1 LMCRLI
7 DCCLSR
13 TIHQRRRGHL
23 KFILYALCGTLT
35 VLLAGCSTVSKSVAT
50 VTDYF
55 QGTDNTEPPAE
66 LVKFTPT
73 VKIRTLWSHRVGSGF
88 DGQYLKLRPVVV
100 DQRVY
105 AAERKGHVRA
115 FDALDGKSL
124 WETSTEAPLAGGP
137 GVGDGL
143 AVVGSSDGEV
153 IAIEAENGRIRWR
166 VRVSS
171 EVLSQPRITRNIV
184 VVRTVDGKIHGLDA
198 KSGKRVWVYD
208 RTVPLLTLRGTS
220 SPAIAGNTLVAGF
233 DSGRLVA
240 LALGNAQV
248 LWEARVSL
256 PKGRSELQRLVDIDA
271 DPVIAGDT
279 VYAVTYHGRI
289 AAFDLTSGSVVWR
302 RDMSSNTGLWV
313 DERQVYVTDE
323 RSHVWALDRRD
334 SASMWKQSKLEARGV
349 TAPVGFGDYIVVGD
363 AQGYVHWLRREDG
376 QFAARLR
383 VDSSGI
389 IAAPIATDDAV
400 YVYGAGGELAA
411 LTVAE

>member
-1 LMCRLI
+1 MHKLFR
-7 DCCLSR
+7 
-13 TIHQRRRGHL
+13 
-23 KFILYALCGTLT
+23 YAVFAALGS
-35 VLLAGCSTVSKSVAT
+35 LATGCSTVSEYLA
-50 VTDYF
+50 
-55 QGTDNTEPPAE
+55 GTDNTEPPAE

-73 VKIRTLWSHRVGSGF
+73 VKIRTLWSRRVGSGF
-88 DGQYLKLRPVVV
+88 DGQYLKLRPAIA
-100 DQRVY
+100 DSRVY
-105 AAERKGHVRA
+105 AAERKGRVRA
-115 FDALDGKSL
+115 FDALSGKPL

-153 IAIEAENGRIRWR
+153 IALDAGTGKVRWR

-171 EVLSQPRITRNIV
+171 EVLSQPRIANNIV

-198 KSGKRVWVYD
+198 DSGKRVWVYD

-220 SPAIAGNTLVAGF
+220 SPAIAGDTLVAGF

-240 LALGNAQV
+240 LSLNDAQL

-271 DPVIAGDT
+271 DPVIAGNT

-289 AAFDLTSGSVVWR
+289 AAFDLDTGSVIWR
-302 RDMSSNTGLWV
+302 RDMSSNVGLWV
-313 DERQVYVTDE
+313 GERQVYVTDE
-323 RSHVWALDRRD
+323 MSHVWALDRAD

-349 TAPVGFGDYIVVGD
+349 TAPVGFGDYLVVGD

-376 QFAARLR
+376 AFAARLR

-389 IAAPIATDDAV
+389 IAAPIATRDAV
-400 YVYGAGGELAA
+400 YIYGAGGELAA
-411 LTVAE
+411 LTIAN